1 MVFADVKQRRGLL
14 GSVVCA
20 LVLWVPFSVQ
30 AATYYVSPQGNDAW
44 SGTSQSQPWRTIERV
59 NQQNLNPGDQVLFQA
74 KQTFSGSLYLAP
86 EDTGTLASPVVIG
99 SYGDGR
105 ALISSALKRDSSR
118 TT

>member
-44 SGTSQSQPWRTIERV
+44 SGTSQSQPWRTIGRV
-59 NQQNLNPGDQVLFQA
+59 NQPAASRGWSPFAPEYRWSSRHWKIATDRPALANQKG
-74 KQTFSGSLYLAP
+74 LAP
-86 EDTGTLASPVVIG
+86 AAG
-99 SYGDGR
+99 SRARWRFGR
-105 ALISSALKRDSSR
+105 S
-118 TT
+118 